1 MGEWNGIRRV
11 LCQFI
16 KVRYQILLYIVT
28 TAIIV
33 ALPTILYNMSY
44 NILNHAVEMNA
55 EVYGRF
61 TDIYY
66 EMGDE
71 NHPFLVSETTMQ
83 QELAGYQYER
93 AEQFV
98 IVDKVLLNRDQM
110 LCVGYGDESAIDLAG
125 IQFQEG
131 KYPVADNEVALTK
144 TMMKALNANKIG
156 DCVEINQKI
165 YIVSGILKDYG
176 RLWAKG
182 EQQTLDQAVTINAF
196 LAREEAQR
204 LAESEG
210 LDYHIWIFSRLTEA
224 EQSYDSNNRY
234 FFFNQNAS
242 VGKMVVF
249 EIPSMFHWMMYGF
262 ALIMSYAVLGLYA
275 KKEREQTYVLYLLG
289 MKKKSIYIYLILK
302 YMSYSMIGAL
312 FGIIIGVI
320 GSKVSLH
327 ALSENTTIM
336 YPNQID
342 WSHVLS
348 FVGIVMLIHLVVGS
362 CFIWHLMKEKLVLL
376 KESKNL
382 AYQKTG
388 LRKMIF
394 WEYMQN
400 KKMFFILMLVIT
412 ASMVLFLYSVQ
423 YQINFK
429 NSSGYME
436 YDGKMPYD
444 YDYGW
449 ETIMRQGDDRKSLDQ
464 ETVIGIEEEEEFAW
478 VDSLELDGMQREM
491 LDQMQKEDGIQT
503 VLGYKQDSRC
513 FVKLDLEQMD
523 DYLDGFDY
531 ILDGDFYSTD
541 DISENVKQY
550 FGYSE
555 RERYV
560 PSCFMGYSEEE
571 LESFS
576 QYVTEGEIHLDKIL
590 AGEEIVL
597 MVPDY
602 QITDVNGTNYMFPVN
617 PETEGAYEDT
627 LFEVGDEVSLT
638 ELQTLQ
644 KYTGMI
650 TEEECPE
657 YLKRRDFTV
666 KIGAIIRSHIG
677 WFDYSLG
684 PRKAYTFLTL
694 NDAFQQYGLEDVTY
708 SRVRI
713 YTKPLSDSNQL
724 REIMASYQSQLTT
737 MKLTN
742 LQEELTTYKQYKLC
756 LESFTGVI
764 FVICI
769 LIMLVTFG
777 SQMIEKTI
785 LYQRKYALLRIC
797 GMKRRTLEY
806 CVVIQAFIIWVC
818 GVLVS
823 VPILY
828 LILGQQ
834 LLDMMVS
841 SSFLGVVAGSAV
853 IVFVSLLPCLGLIR
867 KSKIIM

>member
-1 MGEWNGIRRV
+1 MGEWTGIRRV
-11 LCQFI
+11 FCQFI
-16 KVRYQILLYIVT
+16 KVRYQILLYIIT
-28 TAIIV
+28 TAIVV

-55 EVYGRF
+55 EIYGRF

-66 EMGDE
+66 QMGKE
-71 NHPFLVSETTMQ
+71 NHSFLVPETTMQ
-83 QELAGYQYER
+83 EELAGYQYER

-98 IVDKVLLNRDQM
+98 VVNRIVLEEDQR
-110 LCVGYGDESAIDLAG
+110 LCLGYGSEDAIAFAG
-125 IQFQEG
+125 IQLQEG
-131 KYPVADNEVALTK
+131 HYPIKEKEIALTK
-144 TMMKALNANKIG
+144 TMMKALGVDEIG
-156 DCVEINQKI
+156 DSVKI
-165 YIVSGILKDYG
+165 DAESYVVSGIIKDYG

-182 EQQTLDQAVTINAF
+182 EQQELDQAVTINGF
-196 LAREEAQR
+196 LSAEEAQR
-204 LAESEG
+204 IVDKNG
-210 LDYHIWIFSRLTEA
+210 IDYHIWIFERTPDV

-249 EIPSMFHWMMYGF
+249 EIPAMFDWMMYGF
-262 ALIMSYAVLGLYA
+262 AIIMSYAVIGLYA
-275 KKEREQTYVLYLLG
+275 KKEREQTHILYLLG
-289 MKKKSIYIYLILK
+289 MKKKSIRIYLILK
-302 YMSYSMIGAL
+302 YMGYSMIGVL
-312 FGIIIGVI
+312 FGCIIGVL
-320 GSKVSLH
+320 GSKFSLKI
-327 ALSENTTIM
+327 LSESTNIS

-342 WSHVLS
+342 WRHVSIFLA
-348 FVGIVMLIHLVVGS
+348 VVLVIHLLIAIS
-362 CFIWHLMKEKLVLL
+362 FIWHLMKEKVVLL
-376 KESKNL
+376 KERKNP

-394 WEYMQN
+394 WEYIEN
-400 KKMFFILMLVIT
+400 KKMFFLLMSVIT
-412 ASMVLFLYSVQ
+412 ASLLLFLYSVQ

-429 NSSGYME
+429 NSSGYIE

-449 ETIMRQGDDRKSLDQ
+449 ETIVRQGDDRKSLDQ
-464 ETVIGIEEEEEFAW
+464 DTVIGTEDGQEFTW
-478 VDSLELDGMQREM
+478 VDSLELDGMEQET
-491 LDQMQKEDGIQT
+491 LEQLEKEDGVQK
-503 VLGYKQDSRC
+503 VLAYKQDSRC
-513 FVKLDLEQMD
+513 YVQLELERID
-523 DYLDGFDY
+523 EYLDAFDY
-531 ILDGDFYSTD
+531 MLDGDFYSTS
-541 DISENVKQY
+541 DIPDNVKQY
-550 FGYSE
+550 FEYSE
-555 RERYV
+555 NNRYI

-590 AGEEIVL
+590 SGEEIVL

-602 QITDVNGTNYMFPVN
+602 QLTDVDGTVYMLPVS
-617 PETEGAYEDT
+617 PETNGAYEDT
-627 LFEVGDEVSLT
+627 LFHVGDEVSLT

-644 KYTGMI
+644 KYTGTI
-650 TEEECPE
+650 TEKECTE
-657 YLKRRDFTV
+657 FLKRRDFTV

-694 NDAFQQYGLEDVTY
+694 NEAFQQYGLEDVTY
-708 SRVRI
+708 SRVRV
-713 YTKPLSDSNQL
+713 YTDPLSDSNEL
-724 REIMASYQSQLTT
+724 REIMAEYQGQLTT

-756 LESFTGVI
+756 LESFTSVI
-764 FVICI
+764 LIICI

-806 CVVIQAFIIWVC
+806 CIAIQAFLIWIC

-823 VPILY
+823 IPILY
-828 LILGQQ
+828 FIIGQQFLRIIPMISLLGILG
-834 LLDMMVS
+834 
-841 SSFLGVVAGSAV
+841 GSAV
-853 IVFVSLLPCLGLIR
+853 IVFVSLIPCLGMIH
-867 KSKIIM
+867 KSKIMI